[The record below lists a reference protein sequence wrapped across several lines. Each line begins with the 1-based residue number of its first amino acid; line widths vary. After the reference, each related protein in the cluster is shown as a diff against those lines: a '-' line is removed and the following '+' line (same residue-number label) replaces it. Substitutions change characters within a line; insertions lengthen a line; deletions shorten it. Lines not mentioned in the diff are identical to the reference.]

1 MTTTTNSTVRSYSY
15 LRVAI
20 VLTIVNLAILVIRNL
35 YMGEHVFYFLASN
48 LFIGSF
54 PTIIIAWLIDM
65 YYKKMGK
72 FLFWFAVTL
81 WVLFYPNAPYMI
93 SDLIHNAQSPSDP
106 TDKDIIVYD
115 TLIIFSIAMLSV
127 FIGFLSLKVIFR
139 VFIEKYGK
147 RFARAFIG
155 FTLILSCL
163 GFYMGRELKSDL
175 NIGNKYM
182 YSWEIFLDPVK
193 IIKNT
198 WHSLWPIQ
206 DHIPVYLLMILFGAV
221 QYMLLIMFKDVNDV
235 EDITNI
241 S

>member
-1 MTTTTNSTVRSYSY
+1 MKIPAY

-20 VLTIVNLAILVIRNL
+20 ILTLVNLAILGIRNMYL
-35 YMGEHVFYFLASN
+35 GQHFFNFLESN

-65 YYKKMGK
+65 YHEKMGK
-72 FLFWFAVTL
+72 FLFWFAVAL

-93 SDLIHNAQSPSDP
+93 SDLIHNSEGPKDDP
-106 TDKDIIVYD
+106 HSKLIVYD
-115 TLIIFSIAMLSV
+115 TLIIFSFAMLSV

-139 VFIEKYGK
+139 IFIEKYGK
-147 RFARAFIG
+147 RFARAFI
-155 FTLILSCL
+155 TVVLILSCL

-175 NIGNKYM
+175 DVGNKYM
-182 YSWEIFLDPVK
+182 YSWEIFLEPVK
-193 IIKNT
+193 MIKIV
-198 WHSLWPIQ
+198 WHHLFPVQ
-206 DHIPVYLLMILFGAV
+206 DHIPAYLMMMLFGVV

-235 EDITNI
+235 EEITNI